1 VKAWRYHEHGEPA
14 EVLRIEEVPQPE
26 PRAGEVL
33 IRVAACALNFPE
45 VLQIQGGYQ
54 VRAPLPHIPGS
65 EIAGTRL
72 DTGERV
78 LAVNLG
84 GGLAE
89 LVAVPDERCL
99 RIPDGMDDAAACAL
113 PINYLTGYHAL
124 ADRAALRPGETVL
137 VHAAAGGV
145 GSAAVQLAQA
155 MGATVIATAGGSDKT
170 AILRDRL
177 GVDVAI
183 DYLSDDLRES
193 VLAATGNRGVDVVF
207 DPVGADIF
215 DISRR
220 LVAFGGR
227 YLVIGFTGG
236 RIPEVAVNHIL
247 MKGYSI
253 VGVHWG
259 LAAQLDPTATS
270 RVWKAITEL
279 VAAGYIDPLVM
290 PEVAFEDAVR
300 ALDDIASRH
309 TWGKVVV
316 RPPAG

>member
-1 VKAWRYHEHGEPA
+1 
-14 EVLRIEEVPQPE
+14 
-26 PRAGEVL
+26 
-33 IRVAACALNFPE
+33 
-45 VLQIQGGYQ
+45 
-54 VRAPLPHIPGS
+54 
-65 EIAGTRL
+65 
-72 DTGERV
+72 
-78 LAVNLG
+78 
-84 GGLAE
+84 
-89 LVAVPDERCL
+89 
-99 RIPDGMDDAAACAL
+99 
-113 PINYLTGYHAL
+113 
-124 ADRAALRPGETVL
+124 
-137 VHAAAGGV
+137 
-145 GSAAVQLAQA
+145 
-155 MGATVIATAGGSDKT
+155 
-170 AILRDRL
+170 
-177 GVDVAI
+177 
-183 DYLSDDLRES
+183 

-259 LAAQLDPTATS
+259 LAAQLDPMATS